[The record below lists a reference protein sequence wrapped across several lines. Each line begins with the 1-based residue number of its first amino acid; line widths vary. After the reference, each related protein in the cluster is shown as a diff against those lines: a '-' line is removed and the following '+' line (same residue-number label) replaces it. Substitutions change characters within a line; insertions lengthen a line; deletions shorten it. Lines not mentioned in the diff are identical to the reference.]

1 MPKKRTF
8 YSEEERKAHHE
19 KKQREA
25 DLQIQEL
32 TKHWENDP
40 KDIAE
45 YLAFST
51 QFYKYSLRNTM
62 LIYRQRPD
70 SVFIASY
77 THWKELG
84 YYVQEGEHGAN
95 IYRPETTRYF
105 KPNVPNPTW
114 VLLSKASPE
123 QRHEVEIGMLE
134 SRDFTY
140 FKPCTVF
147 DISQTNCPPEDYPK
161 LCGVGYNSTQ
171 HKDIYN
177 TLCLYSEEI
186 GVPVSE
192 EDFEGIG
199 TRGAYNP
206 RNKHIHI
213 NQLLGDTQKL
223 DTLLHEM
230 SHHLMGHSPNIEK
243 PTMQR
248 EFEADGLSIMF
259 GKTFGIEPSDA
270 RKSHLAACYQE
281 LLKAQPEVKIDALL
295 APVREKFQQH
305 IEAMEQEL
313 SLAGVIPQQII
324 SSQKAAE
331 LKREQA
337 MKKEPTVTV
346 IWTESKR
353 LHDGQTMRLS
363 RANELFKA
371 IDKAQQKYP
380 NCYHKAAFRIDYML
394 HGEPSSYEGRQSFGT
409 GEGSLIDHIK
419 RLNTLCN
426 ENPQWE
432 NYLLET
438 GGSDALLQDR
448 HEKEYILNEFI
459 PYLNLHVTL
468 SEIEQSVS
476 EKLGETD
483 ELTLERSEQ
492 FAALQQNVRTVRAML
507 NQGNYDF
514 SVAQI
519 NELSPKFAE
528 WMRQISKKSIQQSS
542 ENKYTVT
549 LTKTSADVKITNGN
563 ANYSLEGAVY
573 NVYKAYVNPNHDYA
587 NDPVIATF
595 TTDANGKATLSRKL
609 ENGDYV
615 TIEQVAP
622 LGYTLD
628 KNVHRF
634 SINGKSA
641 NLDVVDD
648 PTKIRLTVRKKD
660 ADTNSNVPQG
670 DATLE
675 GAQYRITYTNNDEKI
690 ENIVTTNKS
699 GQAVLRN
706 IPIGVLV
713 TVEEIGVPLGYKLDS
728 KVHTYITTTDT
739 KELEYDLIPEDFTEE
754 VMKGQIALHKQYET
768 LDEPADEQGAEFDVY
783 LKSAGSFDAAKETER
798 DHITTGADGMATTK
812 DLPYGTYVVHQ
823 TKGGNGR
830 QLVADFDVSISE
842 DGKVYSYDLVNIQKN
857 AQLKIVKTSEDGVVE
872 GIHFRVTRLEDML

>member
-51 QFYKYSLRNTM
+51 QFYKYSSRNTM

-230 SHHLMGHSPNIEK
+230 SHHLMGH
-243 PTMQR
+243 
-248 EFEADGLSIMF
+248 
-259 GKTFGIEPSDA
+259 
-270 RKSHLAACYQE
+270 
-281 LLKAQPEVKIDALL
+281 
-295 APVREKFQQH
+295 
-305 IEAMEQEL
+305 
-313 SLAGVIPQQII
+313 
-324 SSQKAAE
+324 
-331 LKREQA
+331 
-337 MKKEPTVTV
+337 
-346 IWTESKR
+346 
-353 LHDGQTMRLS
+353 
-363 RANELFKA
+363 
-371 IDKAQQKYP
+371 
-380 NCYHKAAFRIDYML
+380 ML

-438 GGSDALLQDR
+438 GGSDALLQDK

-542 ENKYTVT
+542 ENT
-549 LTKTSADVKITNGN
+549 LTK
-563 ANYSLEGAVY
+563 
-573 NVYKAYVNPNHDYA
+573 
-587 NDPVIATF
+587 
-595 TTDANGKATLSRKL
+595 
-609 ENGDYV
+609 
-615 TIEQVAP
+615 
-622 LGYTLD
+622 
-628 KNVHRF
+628 
-634 SINGKSA
+634 
-641 NLDVVDD
+641 
-648 PTKIRLTVRKKD
+648 
-660 ADTNSNVPQG
+660 
-670 DATLE
+670 
-675 GAQYRITYTNNDEKI
+675 
-690 ENIVTTNKS
+690 
-699 GQAVLRN
+699 
-706 IPIGVLV
+706 
-713 TVEEIGVPLGYKLDS
+713 EEIIHDFEQNATQNRAEIRQEQ
-728 KVHTYITTTDT
+728 HEEFEIT
-739 KELEYDLIPEDFTEE
+739 
-754 VMKGQIALHKQYET
+754 
-768 LDEPADEQGAEFDVY
+768 
-783 LKSAGSFDAAKETER
+783 
-798 DHITTGADGMATTK
+798 
-812 DLPYGTYVVHQ
+812 
-823 TKGGNGR
+823 
-830 QLVADFDVSISE
+830 
-842 DGKVYSYDLVNIQKN
+842 
-857 AQLKIVKTSEDGVVE
+857 
-872 GIHFRVTRLEDML
+872 ML

>member
-51 QFYKYSLRNTM
+51 QFYKYSSRNTM

-192 EDFEGIG
+192 EDFEGIS
-199 TRGAYNP
+199 TRGTYNP

-305 IEAMEQEL
+305 IETMEQEL

-371 IDKAQQKYP
+371 IVDLLHLNPQNGRSEAIE
-380 NCYHKAAFRIDYML
+380 AALKFYFAYLSNQMNTDYL
-394 HGEPSSYEGRQSFGT
+394 CGIYGRQVEALVQRATDRISSQLF
-409 GEGSLIDHIK
+409 K
-419 RLNTLCN
+419 
-426 ENPQWE
+426 QAV
-432 NYLLET
+432 ET
-438 GGSDALLQDR
+438 NMLTRIVAF
-448 HEKEYILNEFI
+448 EY
-459 PYLNLHVTL
+459 
-468 SEIEQSVS
+468 
-476 EKLGETD
+476 
-483 ELTLERSEQ
+483 
-492 FAALQQNVRTVRAML
+492 
-507 NQGNYDF
+507 
-514 SVAQI
+514 
-519 NELSPKFAE
+519 ELS
-528 WMRQISKKSIQQSS
+528 
-542 ENKYTVT
+542 
-549 LTKTSADVKITNGN
+549 
-563 ANYSLEGAVY
+563 
-573 NVYKAYVNPNHDYA
+573 
-587 NDPVIATF
+587 
-595 TTDANGKATLSRKL
+595 
-609 ENGDYV
+609 
-615 TIEQVAP
+615 
-622 LGYTLD
+622 
-628 KNVHRF
+628 
-634 SINGKSA
+634 
-641 NLDVVDD
+641 
-648 PTKIRLTVRKKD
+648 KD
-660 ADTNSNVPQG
+660 
-670 DATLE
+670 
-675 GAQYRITYTNNDEKI
+675 
-690 ENIVTTNKS
+690 
-699 GQAVLRN
+699 
-706 IPIGVLV
+706 
-713 TVEEIGVPLGYKLDS
+713 
-728 KVHTYITTTDT
+728 
-739 KELEYDLIPEDFTEE
+739 EYDKMRSKAVAAVKRSTGRISLFDTMQDSEE
-754 VMKGQIALHKQYET
+754 
-768 LDEPADEQGAEFDVY
+768 
-783 LKSAGSFDAAKETER
+783 
-798 DHITTGADGMATTK
+798 
-812 DLPYGTYVVHQ
+812 
-823 TKGGNGR
+823 
-830 QLVADFDVSISE
+830 
-842 DGKVYSYDLVNIQKN
+842 
-857 AQLKIVKTSEDGVVE
+857 
-872 GIHFRVTRLEDML
+872 